1 EIFLTKFYPFF
12 FYLFSTETLHSH
24 SHILLFPTASLPSV
38 ALSTSRQSTPPL
50 ILLVFLFV
58 GCVSLSECLG
68 SSSSKSSPPS
78 YIVWVPRRFTVCW
91 KFIFAVSLSTL
102 FMDSQ
107 ADLPY
112 STSIIQGNIDVDS
125 QLSGISQNN
134 PMSSSDSTPEVES
147 PKKTKWGVNFSVD
160 EDKLLVSAWLNTSVD
175 AIHSY
180 ERKQNTFREKV
191 WKYFHNHN
199 TFGDGAS
206 LLDDIT
212 NFKRP
217 IGKKAKKANENNKAT
232 KKDVGEFLAKKMK
245 FIEESQKQ
253 EKDHIKAEMV
263 HLKELRDRVHRERI
277 RLEEEKLRIEKEK
290 LRIQEMFEEERI
302 MLVDTSTLA
311 GVQKVFYEQ
320 LQKEI
325 IARRTSSK

>member
-1 EIFLTKFYPFF
+1 
-12 FYLFSTETLHSH
+12 
-24 SHILLFPTASLPSV
+24 
-38 ALSTSRQSTPPL
+38 
-50 ILLVFLFV
+50 
-58 GCVSLSECLG
+58 
-68 SSSSKSSPPS
+68 
-78 YIVWVPRRFTVCW
+78 
-91 KFIFAVSLSTL
+91 
-102 FMDSQ
+102 MDSQ

-199 TFGDGAS
+199 TFGTTRTAISLTNRWGMIDKETNRFCGCMAQVKAISQTKQDKDQPKWSEPKERSRTLLPPTLGSTSIAEGDGAS

>member
-1 EIFLTKFYPFF
+1 
-12 FYLFSTETLHSH
+12 
-24 SHILLFPTASLPSV
+24 
-38 ALSTSRQSTPPL
+38 
-50 ILLVFLFV
+50 
-58 GCVSLSECLG
+58 
-68 SSSSKSSPPS
+68 
-78 YIVWVPRRFTVCW
+78 
-91 KFIFAVSLSTL
+91 
-102 FMDSQ
+102 MDSQ

-199 TFGDGAS
+199 TFGTTRTAISLTNRWGMIDKETNRFCGCMAQVKAISQTKQDKIDNAKALYKNNFHLKFQFEHCWLMLKDQPKWSEPKERSRTLLPPTLGSTSIAEGDGAS